1 VSDTGQT
8 NDGHHDAPSPQQR
21 KEMAET
27 LRLRGE
33 QPEVARRSR
42 KALAGGTALAIAIIC
57 GAVWWALKDK
67 SKPSPA
73 PEELYSI
80 DHHDVADELASL
92 PKDYAGIPHDVPR
105 LGSPLPGDL
114 GPRSLQHKAHRRP
127 ARSLLT
133 LNGSASVR
141 KQRSRAPARSLPTP
155 VFGHRP

>member
-1 VSDTGQT
+1 MTDTGQT

-57 GAVWWALKDK
+57 GACVVGAEGQIQTVL
-67 SKPSPA
+67 
-73 PEELYSI
+73 EELYSI
-80 DHHDVADELASL
+80 DHHDVADDLASL
-92 PKDYAGIPHDVPR
+92 PKDYAGNPHDVPR